1 MRRKTVVP
9 LVSIITLALAALIAV
24 LVTGQKPEL
33 GLDLQGGASVVLKP
47 VGNYD
52 SAAINQTAIVIR
64 NRVDGL
70 GVAEP
75 EITRQG
81 DNIVVSLPGV
91 KDQNRALAAVGKTAE
106 LRFRP
111 VLQVLPADESAS
123 GTDIEAL
130 QKQLVEARAAIDA
143 TSTTTAAPSTTAGV
157 LDTASTTLAGGS
169 GPGSARVP
177 RQTDASTT
185 SSVSTSVADTT
196 TTATTAVGDTTT
208 SSSIVVPT
216 TTFATTQI
224 EKDAADAIVVLPQRD
239 KDGTVVARYQLGPA
253 KLTGDGLKSAEVAF
267 QQDGWGVDLELKSG
281 ETGLDKFNE
290 LAAECYAGAD
300 TCPTRQLAIVMDG
313 VVESAPTVNQP
324 SFNDG
329 RVRISGSF
337 TEAKA
342 NDLQL
347 VLKYGALPV
356 DLVPEA
362 VQTVS
367 ATLGRDSL
375 RAGVIA
381 GLLGVALVLLFMLF
395 YYRALALVVVVGIV
409 LSGTIL
415 WSFIS
420 WQGNVLTLAGAT
432 GIIVSIGVT
441 VDSYVVFFER
451 LKDDVRG
458 GKSLRSATTK
468 GFAGAWRTILA
479 ADTVSLIA
487 AVLLF
492 WQTVGAVR
500 GFAYY
505 LGLSTLIDMI
515 VAWFFT
521 KNAVRLF
528 AGTKWFSGTSVLGVR
543 TGEAKKGVVA

>member
-1 MRRKTVVP
+1 MERKTVVP

-47 VGNYD
+47 VGKYD
-52 SAAINQTAIVIR
+52 SEAINQTAIVIR

-81 DNIVVSLPGV
+81 DNIIVSLPGV

-123 GTDIEAL
+123 GTDIGAL
-130 QKQLVEARAAIDA
+130 QKQLAEARAAIDA
-143 TSTTTAAPSTTAGV
+143 TSTTNAAPSTTAGV

-177 RQTDASTT
+177 RQADVSTT
-185 SSVSTSVADTT
+185 SSSTTISTASTSVA
-196 TTATTAVGDTTT
+196 DTTT

-216 TTFATTQI
+216 TTFATTRI
-224 EKDAADAIVVLPQRD
+224 EEDAADAIVVLPQRD

-324 SFNDG
+324 SFDNG
-329 RVRISGSF
+329 KVRISGSF
-337 TEAKA
+337 TETKA

-395 YYRALALVVVVGIV
+395 YYRTLALVVVVGIV